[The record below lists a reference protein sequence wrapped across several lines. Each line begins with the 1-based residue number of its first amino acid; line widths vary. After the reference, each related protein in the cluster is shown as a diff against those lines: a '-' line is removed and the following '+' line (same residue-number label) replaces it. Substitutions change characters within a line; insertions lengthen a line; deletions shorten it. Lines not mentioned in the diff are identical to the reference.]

1 MTTRSRM
8 ALVVA
13 LAIAGAS
20 SGCTETP
27 DDLPECVGAGSY
39 CPPDD
44 AGVEGGTDAEPWVDG
59 GTSTDAGQDAAV
71 GNG

>member
-1 MTTRSRM
+1 MSARSRIVRVA
-8 ALVVA
+8 ALV
-13 LAIAGAS
+13 LAGAS
-20 SGCTETP
+20 MGCTETP
-27 DDLPECVGAGSY
+27 DDLPECVGSGSY

-44 AGVEGGTDAEPWVDG
+44 GGAEGGADSGPGVDA

>member
-1 MTTRSRM
+1 M
-8 ALVVA
+8 AFVAA
-13 LAIAGAS
+13 LALAAS

-39 CPPDD
+39 CPPED
-44 AGVEGGTDAEPWVDG
+44 AGPEGGTDAGPGVDAAP
-59 GTSTDAGQDAAV
+59 STDAGQDAAV